1 MIYGTLVQVA
11 NRIKRHNRYFDFEK
25 AENCLEILGNMNQ
38 YIMDNNTCVGMTF
51 TGIDYIED
59 ENELIIVWKDC
70 TINKLENGGWE
81 YLETNPRIK
90 FRISKNNI

>member
-1 MIYGTLVQVA
+1 MVYGTLVQVA

-25 AENCLEILGNMNQ
+25 AENCLEILGKMNQ

-70 TINKLENGGWE
+70 TINKLKTGGWE
-81 YLETNPRIK
+81 YMETNPRIK
-90 FRISKNNI
+90 FRISKNNA